1 MSVIDYDPYSRAAFE
16 DPFPFYARLRD
27 EAPCYFIEARN
38 SWALSRFEDV
48 WTAHFDTDHYTAT
61 TGTLPWEVMSD
72 NRETGVMLHHMDPPD
87 HTELLRAVWPW
98 FSAKAMDDLDPQ
110 IEQIARSLVAAAL
123 EKESFDLVHDLAW
136 PMAAQVTALVCGLP
150 PEAADDLARNTE
162 RSQDREPGVTGMTPV
177 GDQAI
182 ADTFSYLMAVAEERR
197 AAGFDGDTLIDR
209 LGTLTIGG
217 EPIGDDLALAIHI
230 SMFYLG
236 GASQFPKGFSALAY
250 RLFQHPD
257 QRAAIVDD
265 PSLAEPAFLEA
276 LRIDNPTQMLGR
288 RVVERHEIHGNT
300 LEPDQ
305 GVLFLYASAGRDERE
320 FPDPDRF
327 DIRRDPKRTISFGAG
342 PHRCT
347 GANLGTREG
356 VKLLQALLDAMP
368 DYVID
373 DSDLQ
378 VIETEYMRGW
388 EELPTRPA

>member
-1 MSVIDYDPYSRAAFE
+1 MAVIDYDPYSPAAFE
-16 DPFPFYARLRD
+16 DPFPFYERLRD
-27 EAPCYFIEARN
+27 EAPCYFIENRN
-38 SWALSRFEDV
+38 SWALSRFDDV
-48 WTAHFDTDHYTAT
+48 WTAHFDTEHYTAA

-72 NRETGVMLHHMDPPD
+72 NRETGRMLHHMDPPD

-98 FSAKAMDDLDPQ
+98 FSASAMDELEPT
-110 IEQIARSLVAAAL
+110 IEEIARTLVATAM
-123 EKESFDLVHDLAW
+123 EKGTFDLVHDLAW
-136 PMAAQVTALVCGLP
+136 PMAAQITAIVCGLP
-150 PEAADDLARNTE
+150 IEAAADLARHTE
-162 RSQDREPGVTGMTPV
+162 DSQDRQPGVAGMTSR
-177 GDQAI
+177 GEQAI
-182 ADTFSYLMAVAEERR
+182 ADTFSYLIGVAKERR
-197 AAGFDGDTLIDR
+197 AAGFDSDTLIDR
-209 LGTLTIGG
+209 LGTLTIAG

-236 GASQFPKGFSALAY
+236 GGSQFPKGFSALAY
-250 RLFQHPD
+250 RLFQNPD
-257 QRAAIVDD
+257 QRAAIVAD

-288 RVVERHEIHGNT
+288 RVTQPHEIHGEQ

-305 GVLFLYASAGRDERE
+305 GVLFMYASAGRDPRE

-327 DIRRDPKRTISFGAG
+327 DIYRNPKRTISFGAG

-368 DYVID
+368 EYVID
-373 DSDLQ
+373 DSNLE

-388 EELPTRPA
+388 QELPTRAS